1 MGNIIVI
8 AVCAGIIGLSV
19 FLTYR
24 NKKRGGSCCGCSCSC
39 TDSCNEPE
47 NDKK

>member
-8 AVCAGIIGLSV
+8 AVCVVIIGLSV

-24 NKKRGGSCCGCSCSC
+24 NKKRGGSCCGCSCS
-39 TDSCNEPE
+39 DSCNEPE
-47 NDKK
+47 NEKK